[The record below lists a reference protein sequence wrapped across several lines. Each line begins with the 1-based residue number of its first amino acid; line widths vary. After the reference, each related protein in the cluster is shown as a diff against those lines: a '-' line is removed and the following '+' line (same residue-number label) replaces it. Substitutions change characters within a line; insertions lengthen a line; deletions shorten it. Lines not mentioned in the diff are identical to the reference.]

1 LRLKGDLVSGVS
13 GWLSFVGSPPKSFY
27 VYPSLFRVC
36 VSVYMLGSQKKVVC
50 GCLCVCEENRLDE
63 ELSLTVVTCSSTFS
77 RTAIIFGEEFYPFW
91 RLL

>member
-1 LRLKGDLVSGVS
+1 
-13 GWLSFVGSPPKSFY
+13 
-27 VYPSLFRVC
+27 
-36 VSVYMLGSQKKVVC
+36 VC

-77 RTAIIFGEEFYPFW
+77 RTAIIFGEEVYPFW